1 MSSVVIEP
9 TSLSNHSNIRW
20 VGEIGSGEMII
31 DKPNRLDGGVGTC
44 VPECAVR
51 MLQFIK
57 KGWVDD
63 IELVIEATEKAGL
76 FKRVKDKSKV
86 KMMKKQI
93 KKTNDFTR
101 RKQGGRLDR
110 VAQDYIRHCLLFN
123 KRTQQYIDTSNGRV
137 MILAKDK
144 YEEKRK
150 VGNNYAINIQL
161 KKSYEDE
168 TDNEILTSII
178 QIINWK
184 FREIYE
190 KVEEEYY

>member
-57 KGWVDD
+57 KGWVED
-63 IELVIEATEKAGL
+63 IELVIEATEKAVM
-76 FKRVKDKSKV
+76 FQRVQDKSKV
-86 KMMKKQI
+86 KKMKKQI
-93 KKTNDFTR
+93 KKTNNFTR
-101 RKQGGRLDR
+101 KKQGGRLDR
-110 VAQDYIRHCLLFN
+110 VAQDYIRHCLIFN

-150 VGNNYAINIQL
+150 FGKNYTMEVYF
-161 KKSYEDE
+161 KKSLEDE
-168 TDNEILTSII
+168 TDDEILTSII
-178 QIINWK
+178 QIINKK

-190 KVEEEYY
+190 WIEEECY